1 VEKVGY
7 PKRVLLKIS
16 GEIFSGENQ
25 VFDAERTDG
34 FVSQIKEVSKSGIQ
48 IAIVVG
54 GGNILR
60 GAVQSLAKHNRS
72 RVDYMGMLA
81 TVINAL
87 ALKNALEKMS
97 VESEVMTSLAMGPIA
112 ELFTRRK
119 AIEYLEE
126 GKILILGGGTGNP
139 FFTTDTAAAL
149 RAAEIG
155 ADIVLKGTKVDGVYD
170 ADPVLNQDAGMIESL
185 SYTDFLEK
193 NLRVMDSAAVALCRE
208 NEIPIKVFNI
218 LQSGNLK
225 KALEGKKVGTIVQ

>member
-1 VEKVGY
+1 MDY

-25 VFDAERTDG
+25 VFDTERTDG
-34 FVSQIKEVSKSGIQ
+34 FASQIKEVSKSGVQ

-60 GAVQSLAKHNRS
+60 GAVYSFSKYNRS

-81 TVINAL
+81 TIINAL

-97 VESEVMTSLAMGPIA
+97 VESEVMTSLAIEPIA

-155 ADIVLKGTKVDGVYD
+155 ADVVLKGTKVDGIYD
-170 ADPVLNQDAGMIESL
+170 ADPLLNEDAGMIESL
-185 SYTDFLEK
+185 SHTDFLER

-208 NEIPIKVFNI
+208 NKIPIKVFNI
-218 LQSGNLK
+218 LQNGNLK
-225 KALEGKKVGTIVQ
+225 KALEGKVVGTIVK

>member
-1 VEKVGY
+1 
-7 PKRVLLKIS
+7 
-16 GEIFSGENQ
+16 
-25 VFDAERTDG
+25 
-34 FVSQIKEVSKSGIQ
+34 
-48 IAIVVG
+48 
-54 GGNILR
+54 
-60 GAVQSLAKHNRS
+60 
-72 RVDYMGMLA
+72 
-81 TVINAL
+81 
-87 ALKNALEKMS
+87 
-97 VESEVMTSLAMGPIA
+97 MTSLAMEPIA